1 MVMKCSLWVLSNFII
16 ECRFMDTESDD
27 IGIKGLREDFFRGEI
42 GYPISRTPTN
52 KPDVELTPRI
62 MLNRIHGRLLT
73 VVTRACST
81 SQASV
86 KFVDRYER
94 FLAQC
99 FGKENVTPLETDVSV
114 SLLKPP
120 AVTRKKSGSII
131 ARFYFHP
138 ESSAGGFHRL
148 LLHAV
153 TQFHGLHAISKTVE
167 METDT
172 ARLLT
177 VTGSLSGPNV
187 RLLDYIIDNSP
198 SAGTSCPN
206 VYSRDVNRQTI
217 NVSHATIS
225 LSTLHL

>member
-1 MVMKCSLWVLSNFII
+1 
-16 ECRFMDTESDD
+16 
-27 IGIKGLREDFFRGEI
+27 
-42 GYPISRTPTN
+42 
-52 KPDVELTPRI
+52 

-99 FGKENVTPLETDVSV
+99 FGKEKVTTLNTDVST
-114 SLLKPP
+114 SLLEPP
-120 AVTRKKSGSII
+120 AVTRTKSGSTI
-131 ARFYFHP
+131 ARFYFNSV
-138 ESSAGGFHRL
+138 SSEGGFHRL

-167 METDT
+167 METNT

-177 VTGSLSGPNV
+177 VTGSLSGPYV
-187 RLLDYIIDNSP
+187 RLLDHIIDDSSSTEINCSGV
-198 SAGTSCPN
+198 S
-206 VYSRDVNRQTI
+206 SRDAKRQTRQTF
-217 NVSHATIS
+217 NVSHATKS
-225 LSTLHL
+225 LSTLRKYD